1 MDVLDWGLVDVHTIL
16 CNFQVYGTVIHNF
29 KGYRSFVKYYYFI
42 KYWLC
47 SACCLLAARF
57 ACSHLHFWIPYFV
70 HFFTEHLWSI
80 SEAGVSAASNG
91 SPRPFRPLSAPR
103 GCLYP
108 EPGLWEVGAGAVASC
123 GLALSASLAPS
134 LRWRGRLLTEGLSVV
149 PSPESRLPP
158 GLRECHALLC
168 GCDGWE
174 LVPPGSQ
181 AFHFIKGPESH
192 LASVYSLL
200 EQRGLVSLLVP
211 LPHLLFRPAGA
222 WSAPLGL

>member
-1 MDVLDWGLVDVHTIL
+1 M
-16 CNFQVYGTVIHNF
+16 
-29 KGYRSFVKYYYFI
+29 
-42 KYWLC
+42 
-47 SACCLLAARF
+47 
-57 ACSHLHFWIPYFV
+57 
-70 HFFTEHLWSI
+70 EHLRGWSLC
-80 SEAGVSAASNG
+80 GQQWVSSAFQASVC
-91 SPRPFRPLSAPR
+91 SPRLPLPR
-103 GCLYP
+103 ARA
-108 EPGLWEVGAGAVASC
+108 VRSRAGAVASC

-211 LPHLLFRPAGA
+211 LPHSLFRPAGA
-222 WSAPLGL
+222 RGQLPWGSSAVSWRQVGLRRFGSG